1 MSGSEVVE
9 NHRTAVETVADERTD
24 ELGAMARV
32 LLALNDEEP
41 PRETDLAAAGLP
53 TYDELG
59 VEES

>member
-32 LLALNDEEP
+32 LLALNDEET
-41 PRETDLAAAGLP
+41 PRDTDLAAAGPP